1 MKKSNLLEQILSL
14 IVQIGLAVAVSFLY
28 AVVVQ
33 NVWGWFIVPVAPT
46 VLSPISFPIAYGLS
60 IALSVFHML
69 VSSPSASDDDA
80 DAQADHP
87 ILWPVLKT
95 IAKVLVVLIFWGIAA
110 IAHVAIG

>member
-1 MKKSNLLEQILSL
+1 MNKSNLLEQILSL

-60 IALSVFHML
+60 VALSVFHML
-69 VSSPSASDDDA
+69 VSSPSASGDDA
-80 DAQADHP
+80 DSQADHP
-87 ILWPVLKT
+87 ILWPILKT